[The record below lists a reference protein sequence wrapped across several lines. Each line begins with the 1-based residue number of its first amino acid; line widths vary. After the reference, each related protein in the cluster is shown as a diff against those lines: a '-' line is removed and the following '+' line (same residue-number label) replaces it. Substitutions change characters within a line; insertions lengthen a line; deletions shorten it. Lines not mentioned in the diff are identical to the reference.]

1 MVTEEGESVQTTTSS
16 PPKKSLSPKR
26 SSKRSNERTQSK
38 ISIEDARKNWPFT
51 RLDGASLERLH
62 KQTKYENLEEALL

>member
-16 PPKKSLSPKR
+16 QPKKSLCPKK
-26 SSKRSNERTQSK
+26 SSKKSNERTQSK

-51 RLDGASLERLH
+51 RLDGALLEKLH